1 MSINQPARVI
11 GLFISGYLSEKM
23 GRKRCLILGSIVQ
36 IISAISVYF
45 CTSYESLMM
54 TVALT
59 GLSVCMVT
67 IPSYALL
74 SEICL
79 IRYRSSLASI
89 NTLHGNI
96 GWLIGEIGYFEAI
109 RQLYFD
115 RSLLGFSGS
124 C

>member
-1 MSINQPARVI
+1 
-11 GLFISGYLSEKM
+11 M

-96 GWLIGEIGYFEAI
+96 GWLIGERGNFEAI
-109 RQLYFD
+109 LQIYFD
-115 RSLLGFSGS
+115 RSLLWFSGS